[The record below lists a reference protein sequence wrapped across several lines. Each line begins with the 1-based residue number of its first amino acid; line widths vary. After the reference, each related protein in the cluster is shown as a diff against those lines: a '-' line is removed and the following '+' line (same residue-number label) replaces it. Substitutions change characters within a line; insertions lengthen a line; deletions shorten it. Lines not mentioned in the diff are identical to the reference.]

1 MKYSSLV
8 AALLA
13 SVPLVATGLVATG
26 LIAAGP
32 AAAADD
38 GAATFNSTCAG
49 CHAEN
54 GAGDTAIGKTT
65 GVPDLRAPQVQSQ
78 PDSRLA
84 DVIANGTGRMPGF
97 KSTLDE
103 QHIAALIAHVRALAK
118 AGAPGGGGL

>member
-8 AALLA
+8 AALFA
-13 SVPLVATGLVATG
+13 CVPLVATGLVG
-26 LIAAGP
+26 AGP

-65 GVPDLRAPQVQSQ
+65 GVPDLRTPQVQSQ

-84 DVIANGTGRMPGF
+84 DVIENGTSRMPPF
-97 KSTLDE
+97 KSSLNEE
-103 QHIAALIAHVRALAK
+103 QVKALIAHVRALP
-118 AGAPGGGGL
+118 GPGGSAGR